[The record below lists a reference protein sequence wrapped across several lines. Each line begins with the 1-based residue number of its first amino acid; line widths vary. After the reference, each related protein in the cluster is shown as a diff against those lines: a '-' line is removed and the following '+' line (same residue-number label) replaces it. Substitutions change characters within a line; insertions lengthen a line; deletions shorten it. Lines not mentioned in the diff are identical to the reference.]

1 MIARWLRRGAA
12 ALAGLALDA
21 AVDSLELGKR
31 CATWVSHTFGARG
44 LAVAA
49 LLVLVASLLARGH
62 DGRIEDPTRAVRALH
77 DSGAASTAATS
88 STSIATADRD
98 AATYGRVISRSAPAR

>member
-49 LLVLVASLLARGH
+49 LFVLVASLVARSH
-62 DGRIEDPTRAVRALH
+62 DRRIEDPTRARAGLQDPGVARGAPTTR
-77 DSGAASTAATS
+77 DS
-88 STSIATADRD
+88 
-98 AATYGRVISRSAPAR
+98 

>member
-49 LLVLVASLLARGH
+49 LFVLVASLVARGH
-62 DGRIEDPTRAVRALH
+62 DRRIEDATRARAALQ
-77 DSGAASTAATS
+77 DPG
-88 STSIATADRD
+88 
-98 AATYGRVISRSAPAR
+98 VERSAPTTRDS

>member
-49 LLVLVASLLARGH
+49 LLVLIASLVARGH
-62 DGRIEDPTRAVRALH
+62 DRRIQDPTRA
-77 DSGAASTAATS
+77 
-88 STSIATADRD
+88 RD
-98 AATYGRVISRSAPAR
+98 PGVARSAPTTRDS